1 MLDRT
6 HETLVHV
13 LETVLEQFAFAFC
26 ELVSQDE
33 LECESE
39 DFVHSALSF
48 SGPCSGELSI
58 TMPVKLCAE
67 IAGNVLGMDA
77 EEEDITEYAQDSLK
91 ELLNVYVG
99 NVLTSLYG
107 EDTLFNFGIPEISR
121 IDSDEWLKKIADP
134 DTIGVMVE
142 GSPTL
147 LRFHCIEQ

>member
-26 ELVSQDE
+26 ELVSKDE
-33 LECESE
+33 LVCDDTDYIYSILP
-39 DFVHSALSF
+39 FN
-48 SGPCSGELSI
+48 GPCSGELAI
-58 TMPVKLCAE
+58 TMPVELCAE

-77 EEEDITEYAQDSLK
+77 GTEDSTEYAQDSLK

-107 EDTLFNFGIPEISR
+107 EDALFLFGTPEITR
-121 IDSDEWLKKIADP
+121 IDKSKWQEQIADP
-134 DTIGVMVE
+134 DTFGVLVE
-142 GSPTL
+142 DAPTL
-147 LRFHCIEQ
+147 LRFHTIEK